1 MQFTY
6 DEFCGTNILE
16 IKDEVYNYL
25 VKARRHKIDDEIYFR
40 NLKDNNI
47 YLYKIDMI
55 DKKKAILTLISSEEK
70 IILSQKKLHLG
81 WSVVDPKTIEK
92 YISSLNEMGVEKIT
106 FIYSD
111 FSQKNFKINIEK
123 LEKILINSSC
133 QCGRSNIIKLAVC
146 KNIETFI
153 KENDDVYF
161 LDFSNTSIDE
171 KSDLIKTLVIG
182 CEGGFSNKEREI
194 FNKNNIVGFNSNLIL
209 RSETAIIAASSK
221 III

>member
-6 DEFCGTNILE
+6 DESCGTNILE
-16 IKDEVYNYL
+16 IKEEVYNYL
-25 VKARRHKIDDEIYFR
+25 IKARRHKIDDEIYFR
-40 NLKDNNI
+40 NLKDDNI
-47 YLYKIDMI
+47 YLYKIDLI
-55 DKKKAILTLISSEEK
+55 DKKKAILTLVSSEEK
-70 IILSQKKLHLG
+70 IILSQEKLHLG

-133 QCGRSNIIKLAVC
+133 QCGRSNIIKLDVC

-171 KSDLIKTLVIG
+171 KSDVIKTLVIG
-182 CEGGFSNKEREI
+182 CEGGFSNREREI

-209 RSETAIIAASSK
+209 RSETAIISACSK
-221 III
+221 ILL